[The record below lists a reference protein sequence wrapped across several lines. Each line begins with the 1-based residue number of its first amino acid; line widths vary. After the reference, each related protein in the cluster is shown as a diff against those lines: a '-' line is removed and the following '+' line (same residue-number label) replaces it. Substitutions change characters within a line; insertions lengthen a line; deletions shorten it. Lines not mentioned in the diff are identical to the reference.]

1 MRNAFPRSTR
11 TRLASILVTAA
22 ALVVVGGCASPNG
35 SGSPTTAPS
44 TSTSANG
51 SGETMAASARQ
62 PGQHAECLVCK
73 ENADLACVDLT
84 VDKDTPHT
92 DYNGKT
98 YYFCSDECKHAF
110 EKHPEKYAK

>member
-1 MRNAFPRSTR
+1 MPISVIRPPRGFV
-11 TRLASILVTAA
+11 ASVILTAA
-22 ALVVVGGCASPNG
+22 AFVGGCASPNG
-35 SGSPTTAPS
+35 PGSPATAPS
-44 TSTSANG
+44 SSSASADGSTV
-51 SGETMAASARQ
+51 TASARQ

-84 VDKDTPHT
+84 VDKDTPHAG
-92 DYNGKT
+92 YNGKT

>member
-1 MRNAFPRSTR
+1 MPHLFSRRSR
-11 TRLASILVTAA
+11 VFLASLVLTAA
-22 ALVVVGGCASPNG
+22 ASVAGCASPNG

-44 TSTSANG
+44 SSSASASAG
-51 SGETMAASARQ
+51 PVAASARQ
-62 PGQHAECLVCK
+62 SGRHAECLVCK

>member
-1 MRNAFPRSTR
+1 MPNMFTRSR
-11 TRLASILVTAA
+11 GFLASIALAAA
-22 ALVVVGGCASPNG
+22 ALAGGCASPNG

-44 TSTSANG
+44 TMPSAAAAGANPV
-51 SGETMAASARQ
+51 AASARQ

-84 VDKDTPHT
+84 VDKDTPHA

-98 YYFCSDECKHAF
+98 YYFCSDECKHDF